1 VYNGFWWQLLP
12 AEFPRVE
19 RHTVAERKEQVLV
32 ISQDADEQEMIV
44 EAALKPFGYAVQ
56 AVSDG
61 GEALARVQEEPPDIV
76 ILDLHLQGLS
86 GQDVMAAL
94 NAQSFQNPVILLA
107 NEGAEKEALQVF
119 RLGAEDYV
127 VRPFREAEL
136 IQVVERALESVRLR
150 HDRENLVSEVQ
161 SANLGTRRHLA
172 ELRTLMGIGKSITQ
186 LRKLNEVFDEVI
198 QAAIDLTSAEA
209 AGFFLRDDQTNALIL
224 RAGRNLAPDLA
235 RKMGQPVEDDL
246 AALVMTSR
254 ETYLASGEGLQRFS
268 PAQVGANSVIYSPLV
283 VSDSSIGLLWV
294 ANQEKAFENHMKDL
308 MTALAD
314 YAAIAVVNTRL
325 FASMQE
331 QTRLAEQAAEAVASE
346 AINAAS
352 GPDPRYE
359 DFVAEVRKPLTE
371 ILANMNMFRT
381 GEMGRLATTHQ
392 AAVDVMHRQ
401 LEQIIEKIDAV
412 APPDTGGL

>member
-1 VYNGFWWQLLP
+1 
-12 AEFPRVE
+12 
-19 RHTVAERKEQVLV
+19 VAERKDKVLV
-32 ISQDADEQEMIV
+32 ISQDADEREMIV
-44 EAALKPFGYAVQ
+44 EAALKPFGYEVE

-61 GEALARVQEEPPDIV
+61 GEALARVQEMPPDIV

-86 GQDVMAAL
+86 GRDVMAAL
-94 NAQSFQNPVILLA
+94 NAQSFGNPVILLA
-107 NEGAEKEALQVF
+107 NEGAEKEALQAF

-136 IQVVERALESVRLR
+136 IQAVERALESVRLR
-150 HDRENLVSEVQ
+150 YDRENLVSEVH
-161 SANLGTRRHLA
+161 SAELGTRRHLA

-186 LRKLNEVFDEVI
+186 LHKLNEVFEQVI
-198 QAAIDLTSAEA
+198 QAATHLTSAEA
-209 AGFFLRDDQTNALIL
+209 AGFFLRDEQANALIL
-224 RAGRNLAPDLA
+224 RAGRNLAPDLV

-254 ETYLASGEGLQRFS
+254 DTYLASGEGLQRFS
-268 PAQVGANSVIYSPLV
+268 PAQAGAHSVIYAPLV
-283 VSDSSIGLLWV
+283 VSEAPIGLLWV
-294 ANQEKAFENHMKDL
+294 ANREKMFEDHMKDL

-331 QTRLAEQAAEAVASE
+331 QTRVAEKSAGPVAEPSE
-346 AINAAS
+346 TS
-352 GPDPRYE
+352 PQGPDPRYE
-359 DFVAEVRKPLTE
+359 EFVAEIRKPLTE
-371 ILANMNMFRT
+371 LLANMNLFRT

-401 LEQIIEKIDAV
+401 LEQLIEKIDAV